1 MSDQPPS
8 YTESEGG
15 QQKPYPTQPAP
26 YNPQYGPP
34 QGQYGPSQGQYV
46 PPPQG
51 QYMPPPQGQ
60 YMPPPQGQYMPQP
73 QGQYMP
79 VPQGQYMPPP
89 QGQVI
94 IMNQQQ
100 PKPVP
105 PGTRPGWPHDS
116 ALRCAAIQIACGILA
131 FILGIVGIAIGAY
144 LASLG
149 TGIWCG
155 IFYIIA
161 GGLGVGAAKK
171 KTTGLLVSHMVL
183 SILSSLACIV
193 LLSFASIGVGGEYS
207 NCLRN
212 HGYYYSYPYEY
223 SNEVYQMCRSIVS
236 GRHIVNSLLIII
248 SVLEGIVAIISSAF
262 TCRGTCCAPK
272 QQQGQVMYTTSPYG
286 QQAITIQYGQPVMT
300 TTGYIS
306 PGGQPPP
313 PQPGA
318 TQPTATQQV

>member
-34 QGQYGPSQGQYV
+34 QGQYGPPQGQYIL
-46 PPPQG
+46 PPQG

-60 YMPPPQGQYMPQP
+60 YLA
-73 QGQYMP
+73 

-89 QGQVI
+89 QGQVV

-100 PKPVP
+100 QLKPVL
-105 PGTRPGWPHDS
+105 PGIRPGWAHDS
-116 ALRCAAIQIACGILA
+116 ALRCAAIQITCGILA
-131 FILGIVGIAIGAY
+131 VILGIVGIAIGAH
-144 LASLG
+144 LAFLG

-155 IFYIIA
+155 VSFIIA
-161 GGLGVGAAKK
+161 GGVGVGAAKK
-171 KTTGLLVSHMVL
+171 KTTCLLVSHMML
-183 SILSSLACIV
+183 SILSTLTSTV
-193 LLSFASIGVGGEYS
+193 LLSFASIGLYEEI
-207 NCLRN
+207 NFCLKDS
-212 HGYYYSYPYEY
+212 GYYESYSHTDGY
-223 SNEVYQMCRSIVS
+223 SVEIYNMCKSIVS
-236 GRHIVNSLLIII
+236 GKYAEHSLLLIIAF
-248 SVLEGIVAIISSAF
+248 LEAVVALISSAL

-300 TTGYIS
+300 TTGYIT

-313 PQPGA
+313 LQPVA
-318 TQPTATQQV
+318 TNPTTPQQV